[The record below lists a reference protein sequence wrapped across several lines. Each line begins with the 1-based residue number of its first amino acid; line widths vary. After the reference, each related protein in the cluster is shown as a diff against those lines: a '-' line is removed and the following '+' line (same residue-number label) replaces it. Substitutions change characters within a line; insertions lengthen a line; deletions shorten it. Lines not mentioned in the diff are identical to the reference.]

1 MTGSPY
7 GAYTNDMAGNRTGE
21 AGCVNHWDE
30 VNRLAAI
37 STTASGY
44 SDAWFDYRADGMRAR
59 EYYEAVG
66 GGGVLSG
73 RAGGAT
79 TMGAPFGELH
89 RERLHR
95 YDEQMPMEVV
105 AREGPGMAV
114 ASVRRHA
121 LGARGIDRI
130 ETWTPSSGTDVAYPV
145 YDGHGNRIQALRRGQ
160 FAGGVPADMPAGGR
174 TDPWG
179 VFNGGRTHPAAQYC
193 ANLGHPTDGE
203 TGLVYMRARYYEPW
217 TGRFLSEDPARDGG
231 NWYVYCE
238 DDPTNLCDDTG
249 LSPGLPQLLNAWR
262 NLYIHPLQSSATF
275 KTQAI
280 PFLMFWTM
288 WLGLEAAH
296 APYEVISISQKSA
309 YVADL
314 GRLTVAA
321 SGTPIFRESLAGRVL
336 NFYEGRSLLLQ
347 ISMYVLDLFDVFIE

>member
-1 MTGSPY
+1 
-7 GAYTNDMAGNRTGE
+7 
-21 AGCVNHWDE
+21 V
-30 VNRLAAI
+30 AAI

-66 GGGVLSG
+66 GGAASG
-73 RAGGAT
+73 PAGGAA

-95 YDEQMPMEVV
+95 YDGQMPMEVV
-105 AREGPGMAV
+105 TREGPGMAV

-121 LGARGIDRI
+121 LGARGIDRV

-179 VFNGGRTHPAAQYC
+179 VFNGGRGHAPAAYC
-193 ANLGHPTDGE
+193 ANLGHPTDAE

-217 TGRFLSEDPARDGG
+217 TGRFLSEDPAMDGR
-231 NWYVYCE
+231 NWYVYCGNDPVVRVDYTARE
-238 DDPTNLCDDTG
+238 DINEFTG
-249 LSPGLPQLLNAWR
+249 DILL
-262 NLYIHPLQSSATF
+262 H
-275 KTQAI
+275 
-280 PFLMFWTM
+280 M
-288 WLGLEAAH
+288 G
-296 APYEVISISQKSA
+296 
-309 YVADL
+309 
-314 GRLTVAA
+314 VAA
-321 SGTPIFRESLAGRVL
+321 SLCAVALMFAGGRMNSLSSITMSAVAVVAFG
-336 NFYEGRSLLLQ
+336 FYFEGRSKWSFGGSIANLMLTSVTMRAMLSWAASVALGPNKGGRGYAALAVAATYTYSLALWGALLA
-347 ISMYVLDLFDVFIE
+347 IEFVSEEFGGG